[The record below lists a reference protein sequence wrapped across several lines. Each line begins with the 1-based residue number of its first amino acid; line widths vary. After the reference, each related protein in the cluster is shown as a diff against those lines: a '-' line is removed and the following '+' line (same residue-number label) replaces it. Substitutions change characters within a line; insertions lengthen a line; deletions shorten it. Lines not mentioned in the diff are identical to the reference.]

1 MYKKNL
7 ATYNKKTGKF
17 SVDKINTLKHAMDK
31 IRLTVFYIYD
41 NKIIEEEI
49 NKTRKKFEIPDNFFE
64 DYKININSNKI
75 LVLLAKMILEWH
87 KKILKGKNG
96 KRIIELDAQIFN
108 NNNFDKYSHKQIN
121 LKLWRLIIGAKFFEI
136 PQKRLLGCMS
146 NMLDYY
152 FPTVNNDL
160 QIQTYESTTINEIK
174 FVWSDIEEK
183 QNIKKQHKKKKG
195 KFEYPNYGRDKM
207 AYKLSLNKMTLKNIS
222 KKLNQSFEKVCGYA
236 DVPKFINKY
245 KEFIEEIW

>member
-64 DYKININSNKI
+64 NYKININSNKI
-75 LVLLAKMILEWH
+75 LVLLAKIILEWH
-87 KKILKGKNG
+87 RKILKGKNG

-195 KFEYPNYGRDKM
+195 KFEYSNHERDKM
-207 AYKLSLNKMTLKNIS
+207 AYRLSLNKMTLKNIS

-245 KEFIEEIW
+245 KKFIEEIW